1 MRICSLMENRA
12 QRVGKIQNYVVAR
25 YRDGRV
31 IKGVTHDFGTQKK
44 AFHVAPVE
52 EDKGEGGGKV
62 AEVFLSDLKA
72 VFFVKSLKGTKNH
85 PPARESLEE
94 GRNPVGSV
102 KVKITFIDGEILIGT
117 THGYSAER
125 KGFFVAPLEDETNNL
140 RVFVI
145 SDAIKQIETWK

>member
-1 MRICSLMENRA
+1 MQSRSQEVSSKQNF
-12 QRVGKIQNYVVAR
+12 VGAR
-25 YRDGRV
+25 DRDGRMV
-31 IKGVTHDFGTQKK
+31 KGITHDFGTQKK

-102 KVKITFIDGEILIGT
+102 KVKITFIDGEILLGT

-125 KGFFVAPLEDETNNL
+125 NGFFVAPLEDETNNL

>member
-1 MRICSLMENRA
+1 MENGSKK
-12 QRVGKIQNYVVAR
+12 VGKIQNFVVAR

-31 IKGVTHDFGTQKK
+31 IKGITHDFGTQKK
-44 AFHVAPVE
+44 AFHVVPVE

-72 VFFVKSLKGTKNH
+72 VFFVKSLKGTKDH

-125 KGFFVAPLEDETNNL
+125 KGFFVAPLEDKTNNL

-145 SDAIKQIETWK
+145 SNAIKQIETWK

>member
-1 MRICSLMENRA
+1 MENGSKK
-12 QRVGKIQNYVVAR
+12 VGKIQNFVVAR

-31 IKGVTHDFGTQKK
+31 IKGITHDFGTQKK
-44 AFHVAPVE
+44 AFHVVPVE
-52 EDKGEGGGKV
+52 EDKGEGGRKV
-62 AEVFLSDLKA
+62 SEVFLSDLKA
-72 VFFVKSLKGTKNH
+72 VFFVKSLKGTKDH

-125 KGFFVAPLEDETNNL
+125 KGFFVAPLEDKTNNL

-145 SDAIKQIETWK
+145 SNAIKQIETWK

>member
-1 MRICSLMENRA
+1 MENRA

-85 PPARESLEE
+85 PPVRESLEE

-102 KVKITFIDGEILIGT
+102 KVKITFIDGEILLGT

-125 KGFFVAPLEDETNNL
+125 NGFFVAPLEDETNNL

>member
-1 MRICSLMENRA
+1 MENRA